1 MILPQSYLAT
11 LIVMIAAMLC
21 LGSWV
26 STYKMARGLRFEL
39 YYFDFVFGVV
49 VAAILFA
56 FTVGSMGFDG
66 FSFTDDMMHGGK
78 HQWLYGLLA
87 GVIFNLA
94 NLLLVA
100 AVSVAGIS
108 VAFPVAVGCSLV
120 AGSLLEMII
129 GDATNYTL
137 VITGCLMIVLA
148 IGADVFAYGGLLVQR
163 HEELAKSGKAKSTRR
178 PGSAKGVILC
188 VASGLLMCVPPLLIR
203 AAMQPELGIG
213 PYATSFVFALG
224 LFFST
229 FVFNIFFINL
239 PVEGE
244 PVELGDY
251 FKAPL
256 KTHMVGFAGGA
267 IFAAGTTAVLAG
279 QAAPA
284 GANLGPALNSALP
297 QAMVII
303 AALWGLL
310 VWKEFGRAELK
321 VKLAAVLMLVCYVC
335 GLALLSVAPLFV
347 HRG

>member
-1 MILPQSYLAT
+1 MILPQSYIAT

-39 YYFDFVFGVV
+39 FYFDFAFGVILTAV
-49 VAAILFA
+49 VLA

-78 HQWLYGLLA
+78 HQWFYGLLA
-87 GVIFNLA
+87 GMIFNLA

-100 AVSVAGIS
+100 AVSIAGIS
-108 VAFPVAVGCSLV
+108 IAFPLAVGCALI
-120 AGSLLEMII
+120 AGSLLQLFT
-129 GDATNYTL
+129 GDATNTTL

-148 IGADVFAYGGLLVQR
+148 IGADVFAYGGLLVNR

-178 PGSAKGVILC
+178 PGPFKGVILC
-188 VASGLLMCVPPLLIR
+188 VASGLVMCVPPLLIR
-203 AAMQPELGIG
+203 AAMQGEIGIG
-213 PYATSFVFALG
+213 PYSTSFVFAAG
-224 LFFST
+224 MFFST
-229 FVFNIFFINL
+229 FVFNIFFVNL

-251 FKAPL
+251 VKSGL
-256 KTHMVGFAGGA
+256 KTHLLGFVGGA
-267 IFAAGTTAVLAG
+267 IFAAGATAVLAA

-284 GANLGPALNSALP
+284 AANLGPVLNSALP
-297 QAMVII
+297 QGMVIV

-310 VWKEFGRAELK
+310 VWREFSRTELK
-321 VKLAAVLMLVCYVC
+321 LKLAAVLMLVCYIC

-347 HRG
+347 RRS